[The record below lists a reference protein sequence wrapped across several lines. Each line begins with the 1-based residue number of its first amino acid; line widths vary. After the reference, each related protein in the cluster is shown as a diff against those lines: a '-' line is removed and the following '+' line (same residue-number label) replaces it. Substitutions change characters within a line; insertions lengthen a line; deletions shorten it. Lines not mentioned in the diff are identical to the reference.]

1 MWASLPDDLQHLV
14 MDFYGDSSVL
24 AHRRFRFVRAELK
37 TVFMLLQGPSRFAP
51 SFARS
56 LGRIVMLKQLMQ
68 LTYLEAQEK
77 ALFKTHGTSRSGMP

>member
-1 MWASLPDDLQHLV
+1 MWANLPGALQHLV

-37 TVFMLLQGPSRFAP
+37 TVFMLACSPRLAP

-56 LGRIVMLKQLMQ
+56 LGRIEMLKQFME
-68 LTYLEAQEK
+68 LTYLEAQKK
-77 ALFKTHGTSRSGMP
+77 ALLKAHGTSRSGTP